1 MRQARSST
9 RHSKPH
15 RETDGG
21 HSDVKGLIVFYET
34 ELGRKAIEKMP
45 LLTQEGSA
53 LGQQWAVENMPR
65 ILEELKARLTVEG
78 LLPSPRQ

>member
-1 MRQARSST
+1 
-9 RHSKPH
+9 
-15 RETDGG
+15 
-21 HSDVKGLIVFYET
+21 VFYET
-34 ELGRKAIEKMP
+34 ELGQKAIEKMP